1 MIGQLPTALEI
12 GGQSYNINSDFRNV
26 LTIFEAFS
34 DVSLTDRE
42 KAYICI
48 KRLYAVNIPY
58 KLVEEAIR
66 KAYWFC
72 DGGDMPKTKPD
83 EVRTIDWRHDEQI
96 IFPAVSKT
104 MGIADVRS
112 LPYLHWWSF
121 LGCFG
126 EIGEGLFSTVLSIR
140 RKKSKGKKLEK
151 YEQEFF
157 KQNKELIILR
167 TAEEQAAIDETE
179 EFLKSII

>member
-1 MIGQLPTALEI
+1 MIGQLPVAFEI
-12 GGQSYNINSDFRNV
+12 GGQSYKIDSDFRNI

-34 DVSLTDRE
+34 DNKLTDKE

-48 KRLYAVNIPY
+48 KRLYINNIPFKY
-58 KLVEEAIR
+58 TEEAIR

-72 DGGDMPKTKPD
+72 DGGDMPKTEPD
-83 EVRTIDWRHDEQI
+83 KIRTIDWKHDEQI

-104 MGIADVRS
+104 MSIPDVRS
-112 LPYLHWWSF
+112 LPYLHWWTF

-140 RKKSKGKKLEK
+140 RKKSNGKTLEK

-157 KQNKELIILR
+157 KQNKELIVLR
-167 TAEEQAAIDETE
+167 TSEEQAAIDETE
-179 EFLKSII
+179 EFLKTII

>member
-1 MIGQLPTALEI
+1 
-12 GGQSYNINSDFRNV
+12 
-26 LTIFEAFS
+26 
-34 DVSLTDRE
+34 
-42 KAYICI
+42 
-48 KRLYAVNIPY
+48 
-58 KLVEEAIR
+58 
-66 KAYWFC
+66 
-72 DGGDMPKTKPD
+72 MPKTKPD

-104 MGIADVRS
+104 MSIADVRS

-126 EIGEGLFSTVLSIR
+126 KIGEGLFSTVLSIR

-157 KQNKELIILR
+157 KQNKDLVVLR

-179 EFLKSII
+179 EFLKTII